1 MSYVVIVIG
10 FGWLFSLPSAS
21 ATAQPNVLDEV
32 KRSIVRV
39 VGERGTGSG
48 SVIAP
53 ERVLTNWHV
62 VDGQPVLAV
71 VSSYTGGAR
80 RARLI
85 WKDEALDLAV
95 LAVNNLK
102 LPPVVLGT
110 MKLRAT
116 DRVWALGFPG
126 AADQISAAHDV
137 TWTEGVIGRL
147 HKAPW
152 ERGRGQM
159 LEIIQH
165 NADINPGNS
174 GGPLVND
181 CGVVVGVNT
190 AGIQKAHGTFMAS
203 RITEALRELNRLNIK
218 VQTTDAVCKDRAA
231 RAEARADTASGDAAR
246 ALATAER
253 ASGDAARA
261 EAAATSAA
269 EARHKLLDKMGLA
282 VIVAKHAKW
291 LAMGVGALALTALL
305 LALRRPRREVVR
317 VVERV
322 SRRVRDL
329 GRVGRRRA
337 AAPGRV
343 EVSGAPLLQL
353 VSEGAAGDILVW
365 ETSLGRAAGGFVIGS
380 HASLVDGVATHPTV
394 SRRHAR
400 VTREEG
406 QFYLEDLNSKNETR
420 INGLTLD
427 PFVRQSITPG
437 DEIQLGAMAVL
448 SVQRFVIPI

>member
-1 MSYVVIVIG
+1 MSYVIIAIAL
-10 FGWLFSLPSAS
+10 GWSFSLPSAS
-21 ATAQPNVLDEV
+21 GTAQPNVLDEV

-48 SVIAP
+48 SVVAP

-71 VSSYTGGAR
+71 VSAYTGGER

-85 WKDEALDLAV
+85 WQDEALDLAV

-110 MKLRAT
+110 MKLRAK

-126 AADQISAAHDV
+126 VADRISAAHDV

-147 HKAPW
+147 HTASW
-152 ERGRGQM
+152 ERGGGRA

-181 CGVVVGVNT
+181 CGVVIGVNT
-190 AGIQKAHGTFMAS
+190 AGFEKAHGMFMAS
-203 RITEALRELNRLNIK
+203 RITEVMRELKRLNIEVK
-218 VQTTDAVCKDRAA
+218 TTDAVCEDPAA
-231 RAEARADTASGDAAR
+231 RAAAKAVTASSEASRAAARAD
-246 ALATAER
+246 R
-253 ASGDAARA
+253 ASGEASRA
-261 EAAATSAA
+261 VAAASAA
-269 EARHKLLDKMGLA
+269 AEDADRLRDETSLA

-291 LAMGVGALALTALL
+291 LALGVGALALTALL

-317 VVERV
+317 VVERM

-329 GRVGRRRA
+329 GRVGHRRA
-337 AAPGRV
+337 VAGVVGA
-343 EVSGAPLLQL
+343 SGGPLLRL

-365 ETSLGRAAGGFVIGS
+365 KTGLGRAAGGFVIGC
-380 HASLVDGVATHPTV
+380 HASLVDSVATHPTV

-400 VTREEG
+400 VIREG
-406 QFYLEDLNSKNETR
+406 RQFFLEDLNSKNGTR
-420 INGLTLD
+420 INGVTLD
-427 PFVRQSITPG
+427 PFEPQSITPG
-437 DEIQLGAMAVL
+437 DEIHLGAMAVL
-448 SVQRFVIPI
+448 SVQRA